1 MSIPRQ
7 SCLVRLSS
15 LDGGQV
21 LVVEAQMPFSV
32 VDTLKS
38 VISSS
43 LVTVSRGSFDGN
55 LTKHTHASSALG
67 SLLRQ
72 SDDSSFP
79 GEADVLL

>member
-1 MSIPRQ
+1 M
-7 SCLVRLSS
+7 RLSS

-67 SLLRQ
+67 SLLRLKNNKINKK
-72 SDDSSFP
+72 SFYRRNRSY
-79 GEADVLL
+79 VV